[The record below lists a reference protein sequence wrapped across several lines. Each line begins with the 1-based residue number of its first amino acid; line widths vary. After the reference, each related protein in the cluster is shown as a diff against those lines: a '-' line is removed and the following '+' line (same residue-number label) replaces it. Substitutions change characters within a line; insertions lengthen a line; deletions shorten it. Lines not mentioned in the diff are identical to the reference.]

1 MPAEPVEAVFFD
13 LYGTLAYWARSLETT
28 VRQVA
33 DRYGVELD
41 WSAYGA
47 ARERLD
53 QSHESCLPT
62 DGLMVILQR
71 HLDAYQDFL
80 RALGVREHTDQMAWE
95 VLQHSHALFSC
106 TDMALCDDVLPS
118 LRRLQER
125 GLILAVVSNFHTPL
139 DNILEELGIRG
150 FFTAVIASHDQRV
163 QAAKPD
169 PAIFRPALAACGAA
183 PERTIYVGDS
193 FRFDVLGAQ
202 AAGIRPVLIVRE
214 GPAPDWDG
222 HVVRSLLELP
232 ALIDAMSDSAEG

>member
-1 MPAEPVEAVFFD
+1 VPAEPVEAVFFD

-47 ARERLD
+47 ARERL
-53 QSHESCLPT
+53 
-62 DGLMVILQR
+62 
-71 HLDAYQDFL
+71 
-80 RALGVREHTDQMAWE
+80 DQMAWE

-169 PAIFRPALAACGAA
+169 PAIFRPALAVCGAA

-214 GPAPDWDG
+214 GSAPDWDG